1 MHTCAHTHTHA
12 HAFILSYIS
21 DNTYLI
27 FVFNKCKCVYN
38 EFAYLNRNIDIFV
51 VINILLSILTC
62 T

>member
-1 MHTCAHTHTHA
+1 MCVCAYTHA

-27 FVFNKCKCVYN
+27 FVFNKCKCVN
-38 EFAYLNRNIDIFV
+38 KFAYLNIDIFV